1 MMARGDDI
9 GRAINGA
16 ACCDE
21 PAGRFND
28 SLDGGR

>member
-1 MMARGDDI
+1 MMVRGDDI

-16 ACCDE
+16 PCCGE
-21 PAGRFND
+21 PTGRFND